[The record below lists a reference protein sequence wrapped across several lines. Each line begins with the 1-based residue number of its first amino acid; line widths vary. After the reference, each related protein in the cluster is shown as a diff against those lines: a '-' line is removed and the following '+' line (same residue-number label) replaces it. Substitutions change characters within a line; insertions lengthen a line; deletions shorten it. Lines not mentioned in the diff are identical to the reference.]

1 MKQSPSLTVQV
12 MDHVREAV
20 IDGRMPPGSWH
31 SVYQLSDQLGISR
44 SPVRDALLRLE
55 EAGLVEFARNRG
67 FRIVETTANDV
78 AEIFAIRLG
87 IEPVAAFRAAL
98 DRTDEQVAEAD
109 SLVAKMGHC
118 ANEQNEEGF
127 FTHDRALHRL
137 IMTTGAT
144 LRGADLVD
152 RLRVHTRILG
162 ASTAGTSRSF
172 QDIIDEHQPIV
183 EAVRRGSAEIARA
196 SMREHL
202 TITGKLLLRQS
213 MPDLPGDEVERM
225 WDHYTRGV

>member
-12 MDHVREAV
+12 MDYVRGAV
-20 IDGRMPPGSWH
+20 IDGSMAPGSWH

-67 FRIVETTANDV
+67 FRVVETTAGDV
-78 AEIFAIRLG
+78 AEIFGVRLG

-98 DRTDEQVAEAD
+98 DRTDDQIAEAD
-109 SLVAKMGHC
+109 ALVMKMEHC
-118 ANEQNEEGF
+118 AGEQNEEDF

-137 IMTTGAT
+137 IMTAGAT

-172 QDIIDEHQPIV
+172 RDIIEEHQPIV
-183 EAVRRGSAEIARA
+183 EAIRRGSAEIARA

-213 MPDLPGDEVERM
+213 MPDRSDSEVDQM
-225 WDHYTRGV
+225 WDHYTRGA